1 MTISLTIVGFDL
13 FIVSRTPSIKNYR
26 SYILYKF
33 LVISLSVRQKPVKK
47 ILLLFVIAQL
57 RLSRFPEG

>member
-13 FIVSRTPSIKNYR
+13 FIVSRTLSIKNYR

-47 ILLLFVIAQL
+47 NSLAVCDCSVTLV
-57 RLSRFPEG
+57 